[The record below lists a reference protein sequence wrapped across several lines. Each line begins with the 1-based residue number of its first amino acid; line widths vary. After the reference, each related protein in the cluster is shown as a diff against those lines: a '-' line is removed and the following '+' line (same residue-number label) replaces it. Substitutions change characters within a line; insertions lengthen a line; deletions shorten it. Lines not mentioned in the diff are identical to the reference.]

1 MKGNPMKTLC
11 LIILTASLGA
21 GCGKTG
27 NSDAGK
33 PKPLLTQ
40 PKVVEKPNPTESKPA
55 EPKPNPPA
63 VGPQE
68 LIASP
73 IVENAIRQQLKKPK
87 GELTQADLEK
97 VTELNLEYAQIT
109 DAGLKEVAKLQQLT
123 TLYLARIQ
131 ITDAGVAELQKALPK
146 CIIIH

>member
-1 MKGNPMKTLC
+1 MKTLC

-97 VTELNLEYAQIT
+97 VTELNLFDTKIT
-109 DAGLKEVAKLQQLT
+109 DAGLKEVAKLQRLT
-123 TLYLARIQ
+123 KLGLSFTK

-146 CIIIH
+146 CKIYH

>member
-1 MKGNPMKTLC
+1 MKDNPMKNLS
-11 LIILTASLGA
+11 LIILIAGLGA
-21 GCGKTG
+21 GCGKQE
-27 NSDAGK
+27 NAEAGK
-33 PKPLLTQ
+33 PK
-40 PKVVEKPNPTESKPA
+40 SA

-73 IVENAIRQQLKKPK
+73 IVENSIRQQLKKPK

-97 VTELNLEYAQIT
+97 VTELDLFDTKIT

-123 TLYLARIQ
+123 SLDLEETQVTY
-131 ITDAGVAELQKALPK
+131 AGLEKMQKALPK
-146 CIIIH
+146 CKIYH